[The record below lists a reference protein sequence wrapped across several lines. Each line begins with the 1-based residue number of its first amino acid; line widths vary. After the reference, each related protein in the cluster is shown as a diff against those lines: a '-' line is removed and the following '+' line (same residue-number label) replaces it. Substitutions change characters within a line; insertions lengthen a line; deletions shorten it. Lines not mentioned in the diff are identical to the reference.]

1 MVAVAGSNRRA
12 ARTAR
17 KAAAAVESAEPAVK
31 APPPPPPFDP
41 AKQVGATEPLGFF
54 DPLGFSKVGDEQG
67 FRNLRTAERKH
78 GRVAMMAAAGAV
90 LQHYVPGDGP
100 KGLGAVFTTG
110 GLVGMVAIVA
120 LSAGLEL
127 FVWKD
132 DAKGEPGDFGN
143 PFNLE
148 KQIGTAEG
156 VDIGDGPRNR
166 ELNNGR
172 FAMICIS
179 GIMAAELATGRD
191 AIQQFGFDLPPAPVV
206 AAVVEKAAAASSL

>member
-1 MVAVAGSNRRA
+1 
-12 ARTAR
+12 
-17 KAAAAVESAEPAVK
+17 
-31 APPPPPPFDP
+31 
-41 AKQVGATEPLGFF
+41 
-54 DPLGFSKVGDEQG
+54 
-67 FRNLRTAERKH
+67 
-78 GRVAMMAAAGAV
+78 
-90 LQHYVPGDGP
+90 
-100 KGLGAVFTTG
+100 
-110 GLVGMVAIVA
+110 MVAIVA

-172 FAMICIS
+172 VAMFSRRSNID
-179 GIMAAELATGRD
+179 AERSWHNRVGL
-191 AIQQFGFDLPPAPVV
+191 
-206 AAVVEKAAAASSL
+206 